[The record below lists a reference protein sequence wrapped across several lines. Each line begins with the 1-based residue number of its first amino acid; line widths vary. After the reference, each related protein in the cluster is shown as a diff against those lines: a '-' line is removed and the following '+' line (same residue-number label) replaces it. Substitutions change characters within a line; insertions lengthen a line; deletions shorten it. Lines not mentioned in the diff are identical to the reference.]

1 MTAGQVQWRID
12 TSVRWG
18 ERAAPMMQHPLDMG
32 AHYYPPGVHPDHRTH
47 RYRSFMIEE
56 ILTDHPD
63 QKVSAPAG
71 ELLKFGVHALLS
83 ARPLHSQLGKK
94 RRELTSCSH
103 FFIITFLEEEK
114 YVSFWNENESLR
126 IYQRRRGWGVHWSIC
141 VERRNVQSFR
151 GKLNAEQTE

>member
-1 MTAGQVQWRID
+1 
-12 TSVRWG
+12 
-18 ERAAPMMQHPLDMG
+18 MMQHPLDMG

-63 QKVSAPAG
+63 HKVSAPAG

-94 RRELTSCSH
+94 RAKADVT
-103 FFIITFLEEEK
+103 FIQF
-114 YVSFWNENESLR
+114 
-126 IYQRRRGWGVHWSIC
+126 
-141 VERRNVQSFR
+141 
-151 GKLNAEQTE
+151 